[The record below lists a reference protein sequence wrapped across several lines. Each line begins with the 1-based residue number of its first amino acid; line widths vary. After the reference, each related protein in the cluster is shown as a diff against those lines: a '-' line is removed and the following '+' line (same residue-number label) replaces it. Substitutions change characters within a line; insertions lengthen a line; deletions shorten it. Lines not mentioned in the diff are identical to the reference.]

1 MAHLGTPGPDF
12 PSGVGESQHLGRL
25 TTDFVMQNTDIEAK
39 RAMGLTAY
47 DAGQKKGLLER
58 EGRML
63 QRANEILGFDV

>member
-1 MAHLGTPGPDF
+1 
-12 PSGVGESQHLGRL
+12 
-25 TTDFVMQNTDIEAK
+25 MQNTDIEAK